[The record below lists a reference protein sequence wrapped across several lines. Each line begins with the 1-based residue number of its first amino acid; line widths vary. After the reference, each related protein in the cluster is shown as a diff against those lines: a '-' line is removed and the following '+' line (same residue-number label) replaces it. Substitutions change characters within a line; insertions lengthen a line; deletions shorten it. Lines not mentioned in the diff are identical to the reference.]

1 MIRVGHAGRWSLLGA
16 LSALAIQAADEFVQ
30 LEGDRLVWHPVTLTF
45 RGPHA
50 RETDS
55 TPNPF
60 TDYRLKVT
68 FQHDQGPMIVV
79 PGYFAAD
86 GRAAE
91 TSATEGD
98 RWRVHFVPNLPGLW
112 RWSAE
117 FVAGSHVATSGEA
130 GRPIPPIHGAT
141 GEFTVEATSK
151 ATSAWD
157 RGRLVVVP
165 GARYRRFSASGQWF
179 LKTGTDSPETLLAYS
194 EFDGTQARKSNAPLK
209 TYAPHIQDWRA
220 GDPVWKGDRGKGLIG
235 ALNYLA
241 AAGVNSISLLTYNA
255 GGDGD
260 NVWPFVERN
269 DKFHYDVS
277 KLDQWR
283 IVFEHAARLGLHIHI
298 KLQETENDDHRP
310 KPTPAALDGGK
321 LGPERRLYLRELVAR
336 FAHLPAMTWNLGE
349 ECTLSTDELAAMA
362 HYLRS
367 LDPYGN
373 HIVVHTFPDKQEEVY
388 KPLLGRADVLTGVS
402 LQNSWNV
409 AHVRTWTWVHRS
421 RESGHAWVVGHD
433 EQNPAELGVPPDAG
447 YQGFDGAAKPEKGNA
462 YTRHDIR
469 RLCLWGT
476 LMAGGEGVEYY
487 FGYKLPHN
495 DLNAEDFRS
504 RAAAWADARRARRFF
519 EDNAIPFWAMD
530 NVDELVGNPERKNT
544 VYCLAQPGQVYVVY
558 LPNGGTVEL
567 DLSAVQGRFEVRW
580 FDPRTDGPIAGI
592 PAGSVQGGA
601 KVKLGPPPAT
611 PNEDWVVWL
620 RRAQ

>member
-1 MIRVGHAGRWSLLGA
+1 MTRLGHASRLGILGA
-16 LSALAIQAADEFVQ
+16 LSALAVQAADEFVQ
-30 LEGDRLVWHPVTLTF
+30 LEGDQVVWRPVTLTF

-60 TDYRLKVT
+60 TDYCLTVT
-68 FQHDQGPMIVV
+68 FQHDQGASFKV

-86 GRAAE
+86 GRAAD
-91 TSATEGD
+91 TSASEGD

-117 FVAGSHVATSGEA
+117 FVAGPHVATSGEA
-130 GRPIPPIHGAT
+130 GRPVPPVHGAT
-141 GEFTVEATSK
+141 GEFMIQATSG

-157 RGRLVVVP
+157 RGCLVVVP
-165 GARYRRFSASGQWF
+165 GARYRKFAGSGQWF
-179 LKTGTDSPETLLAYS
+179 LKAGTDSPETLLAYAD
-194 EFDGTQARKSNAPLK
+194 FDGTRATKSNAPLK
-209 TYAPHIQDWRA
+209 TYASHVQDWRP

-241 AAGVNSISLLTYNA
+241 SAGVNSISMLTYNA

-260 NVWPFVERN
+260 NVWPFVERD
-269 DKFHYDVS
+269 DKLHYDVS

-283 IVFEHAARLGLHIHI
+283 RVFEHAARLGLHLHF

-310 KPTPAALDGGK
+310 KPTPTALDGGA
-321 LGPERRLYLRELVAR
+321 LGPERKLYLRELVAR
-336 FAHLPAMTWNLGE
+336 FAHLPALTWNLGE
-349 ECTLSTDELAAMA
+349 ECTLSTEELVAMA
-362 HYLRS
+362 RYLRS
-367 LDPYGN
+367 LDPYD
-373 HIVVHTFPDKQEEVY
+373 HHVVAHTFPNKQEEVY
-388 KPLLGRADVLTGVS
+388 TPLLGRADVLTGVS
-402 LQNSWNV
+402 LQNPWNV
-409 AHVRTWTWVHRS
+409 AHERTWTWVHRS
-421 RESGHAWVVGHD
+421 REAGHVWVVGHD
-433 EQNPAELGVPPDAG
+433 EQNPAELGVPPDEG
-447 YQGFDGAAKPEKGNA
+447 YQGLDGVAKPKKGTA

-476 LMAGGEGVEYY
+476 WMAGGEGVEYY
-487 FGYKLPHN
+487 FGYQLPHN

-504 RAAAWADARRARRFF
+504 RAASWADARRGRRFF
-519 EDNAIPFWAMD
+519 EENSIPFWAMD
-530 NVDELVGNPERKNT
+530 NADELVGNPQRKNT
-544 VYCLAQPGQVYVVY
+544 VYCFAQPGQVYVVY

-567 DLSAVQGRFEVRW
+567 DLRAAQGQFEVRW
-580 FDPRTDGPIAGI
+580 FDPRTEGPAAGI
-592 PAGSVQGGA
+592 PAGSVRGGD
-601 KVKLGPPPAT
+601 KVKLGPPPAM